1 MSCVNSDSAG
11 LITLELQGN
20 PLAPVEG
27 PFLSIRTLLYLDISN
42 CGLEYFNPQFFANI
56 TALSTLDISHN
67 PLKSIDNEV
76 FSPLVSLETLKINNC
91 NLSYIADYAFSS
103 QGNLKYLELA
113 GNFLVTTDWTSVL
126 QHLVRLEYLD
136 LRKSGIV
143 ELPETTFSNNTYLR
157 TLILAENAL
166 IDFDVGSTIGQK
178 LQQLDTLDLS
188 YCSLNR
194 HLSED
199 SFANS
204 TKIKS
209 LYLSGNSLFASDLL
223 YALAPLT
230 GLQKLSLSNCELTRL
245 PDTFHKFKSLQELDI
260 SHNPLNDAFVKLLAP
275 LETLE
280 YLNMG
285 YSNLSYIA
293 PTSFS
298 KMTSMK
304 RLILSGNELM
314 NLEAGL
320 FGNLTRL
327 ESLELNFCGLRKPL
341 NARLFFNNLT
351 YTDLTELQLAGNPL
365 DVPKSGPLLPKQLSR
380 LQILDLSYCNL
391 TFLPVDAFYY
401 TGNLTTLILAGNH
414 FSSPSDLRFL
424 EMLPHIEVLDLRY
437 NKLSTLSPKDLA
449 VNPNVTKLKLIG
461 NPWKCDC
468 SVAEL
473 WDWAH
478 LEKGNL
484 GILEGSTIAAE
495 HVTVGKDKKKKLL
508 VCNYDT
514 SKQPMPIFV
523 NRTAT
528 GRRPFLNPQRVLT
541 STNRTWAKYVR
552 ESGCDQAQSLH
563 RSARSAE
570 VRTYDAEIS
579 VTANHAPNTWAA
591 AAINAAAVYIIMML
605 ILSVI
610 YYATKKRRNVPTRTN
625 HHTALFD
632 KDS

>member
-1 MSCVNSDSAG
+1 M
-11 LITLELQGN
+11 ELQNN

-27 PFLSIRTLLYLDISN
+27 PFLSISNLHFLDISN
-42 CGLEYFNPQFFANI
+42 CSLEYLNPHFFTNI
-56 TALSTLDISHN
+56 TALSTLDLSHN
-67 PLKSIDNEV
+67 PLKVIDNEV
-76 FSPLVSLETLKINNC
+76 FNPLTSLESLKINNC
-91 NLSYIADYAFSS
+91 NLSYIADYAFTS
-103 QGNLKYLELA
+103 QGRLRYLELA
-113 GNFLVTTDWTSVL
+113 GNFLVTTDWTLVL
-126 QHLVRLEYLD
+126 QHLVRLVHLD
-136 LRKSGIV
+136 VRRSGIV

-166 IDFDVGSTIGQK
+166 IDFDVELTIGQK

-188 YCSLNR
+188 YCSLSR
-194 HLSED
+194 HFSED
-199 SFANS
+199 SFVNS
-204 TKIKS
+204 TKIRS

-230 GLQKLSLSNCELTRL
+230 GLQKLALSNCELRRL

-327 ESLELNFCGLRKPL
+327 ESLELNFCGLRKPF

-380 LQILDLSYCNL
+380 LQILDLSDCNL
-391 TFLPVDAFYY
+391 TFLPVDAFYW
-401 TGNLTTLILAGNH
+401 TRNITTLILAGNH

-424 EMLPHIEVLDLRY
+424 EMLPHLEVLDLRY
-437 NKLSTLSPKDLA
+437 NRLSTLSPKDLA

-461 NPWKCDC
+461 NPWRCDC
-468 SVAEL
+468 AVAEL

-478 LEKGNL
+478 LEKGDL

-495 HVTVGKDKKKKLL
+495 HVTAGKDKKKKLL

-552 ESGCDQAQSLH
+552 ESGCDQAQNVH
-563 RSARSAE
+563 RSRRSAE
-570 VRTYDAEIS
+570 TRTYNAEIS

-591 AAINAAAVYIIMML
+591 AAINAAAVYVVMML
-605 ILSVI
+605 LLSVV
-610 YYATKKRRNVPTRTN
+610 YFASKKLRNTQTRN
-625 HHTALFD
+625 PSPLFD
-632 KDS
+632 KDN